1 MDNVNAWLEAIDM
14 SPKECHDACKK
25 ILSDGSFSVCNIE
38 YRLEVRFRSR

>member
-14 SPKECHDACKK
+14 SPEECHDACKK
-25 ILSDGSFSVCNIE
+25 ILSDGSFSVCNTE